1 MSDVVVYSER
11 EDLALELVAPGRAL
25 ADASGGRLV
34 MVAIAPGR
42 APPPFEYGID
52 HAIWV
57 RGASEAAFAASTL
70 AKVVA
75 SLSPTVVLIGGTR
88 EGTEA
93 AARLGQKL
101 RVPCVTRAKALALD
115 GGALVA
121 ERDVL
126 GRFVATQRISA
137 RPELATV
144 MPGRFDPPAR
154 TAGRI
159 GTTSQLELSVSPRV
173 ERLSVRARLGSGV
186 LLEKASVVVAAGR
199 GLRRREDLEIVT
211 RLARALGG
219 EVGASRPVTDDLQ
232 WLPSDAKVGLSGHTI
247 RPELYVALGI
257 SGQLEHIV
265 GMRESRVVVAI
276 NTDPG
281 APIFAESDYNV
292 VGDLYAVI
300 PALLRAL
307 EED

>member
-1 MSDVVVYSER
+1 
-11 EDLALELVAPGRAL
+11 
-25 ADASGGRLV
+25 
-34 MVAIAPGR
+34 
-42 APPPFEYGID
+42 
-52 HAIWV
+52 
-57 RGASEAAFAASTL
+57 
-70 AKVVA
+70 
-75 SLSPTVVLIGGTR
+75 
-88 EGTEA
+88 
-93 AARLGQKL
+93 
-101 RVPCVTRAKALALD
+101 
-115 GGALVA
+115 
-121 ERDVL
+121 
-126 GRFVATQRISA
+126 
-137 RPELATV
+137 
-144 MPGRFDPPAR
+144 
-154 TAGRI
+154 
-159 GTTSQLELSVSPRV
+159 
-173 ERLSVRARLGSGV
+173 V
-186 LLEKASVVVAAGR
+186 LLEKARVVVAAGR

-307 EED
+307 EEDSAAWSSSRAQDLPKAP